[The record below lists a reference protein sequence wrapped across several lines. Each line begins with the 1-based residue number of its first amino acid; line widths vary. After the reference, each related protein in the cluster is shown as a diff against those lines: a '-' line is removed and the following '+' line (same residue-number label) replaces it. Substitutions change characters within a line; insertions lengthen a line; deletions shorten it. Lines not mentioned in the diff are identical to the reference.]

1 MQHIPYTF
9 SIDSA
14 LKKFKML
21 MNRLLIY
28 PKDIQVIT
36 GRSDRYGRNL
46 IKKMKDHFKK
56 QSHQIVTI
64 DEFATYMGLNM
75 NDVLKNIR

>member
-1 MQHIPYTF
+1 
-9 SIDSA
+9 
-14 LKKFKML
+14 
-21 MNRLLIY
+21 MNRLCIY

-64 DEFATYMGLNM
+64 DEFATYMGLNPA
-75 NDVLKNIR
+75 DVLKNIR